1 MEVVDNPISIGMGQ
15 PFKDRE
21 MMKTVWLVL
30 LAAGLVLCPGVSVE
44 KAWSVEGDDGGQR
57 PPGNVVGQ
65 LRHRLLHRFD
75 ENGNGRLDHREAHHA
90 MQTVMGILSRHGGR
104 PITISNL
111 PVGLRPIF
119 GMFDQNGD
127 GVLGPVEQRRLAHAL
142 RHAARHP
149 HPPKLPEKP
158 GDGDAGEPPGKPGR
172 PERPG
177 DGGASDDGDE
187 GGHDR
192 PHPPRL
198 TPELVRELRA
208 LLLSAFDR
216 NQNGHLDPPERAHA
230 RRAVLGFLSQHQGS
244 VIEIASAPQRLAG
257 ILGLFDLNGD
267 GKLGPHETR
276 LLRQAL
282 HIVLRYRPRPDKP
295 GEPGGDRPER
305 PRGDRPIGDDL
316 DDCRPNGRGGDDGIE
331 IRPGHPP
338 RPDF

>member
-1 MEVVDNPISIGMGQ
+1 
-15 PFKDRE
+15 
-21 MMKTVWLVL
+21 MKTVWLVL
-30 LAAGLVLCPGVSVE
+30 LTAGLVLCPGASAE
-44 KAWSVEGDDGGQR
+44 RAWSAEGDDGGHR

-90 MQTVMGILSRHGGR
+90 MQTVMGVLSRHRGR

-111 PVGLRPIF
+111 PAGLRPIF

-149 HPPKLPEKP
+149 HPPKPPEQP
-158 GDGDAGEPPGKPGR
+158 GDGDAGERPDRPGKPGR
-172 PERPG
+172 PDRPG
-177 DGGASDDGDE
+177 DGDASDDGDD

-216 NQNGHLDPPERAHA
+216 NQNGYLDPPERAHA
-230 RRAVLGFLSQHQGS
+230 RRAVLGYLSQHQGS

-267 GKLGPHETR
+267 GKLGPHETS
-276 LLRQAL
+276 LLRKAL
-282 HIVLRYRPRPDKP
+282 HIVLRHRPRPDKP

-316 DDCRPNGRGGDDGIE
+316 DDCRPKDRGGDDGIE